1 MHACCAGG
9 ADGPIILPV
18 VFRRVINGTVA
29 AALALTTLAVA
40 GQSLVGLDDCYSR
53 LDVEARVPGCC
64 HHADVDTV
72 EDVHHRCCLTPFV
85 ADLDDSSTT
94 ASTPDVPAAA
104 LSTAAQPVLRRL
116 AALSPNSRGFHPVV
130 ERPPD
135 RAPPIGTIVLV
146 I

>member
-1 MHACCAGG
+1 M
-9 ADGPIILPV
+9 I
-18 VFRRVINGTVA
+18 RRVIHGTAA

-40 GQSLVGLDDCYSR
+40 GQTLVGLDDCYSR
-53 LDVEARVPGCC
+53 LEVEARVPGCC

-94 ASTPDVPAAA
+94 TSTPDVPAAA
-104 LSTAAQPVLRRL
+104 LSTTAQPPLPRL
-116 AALSPNSRGFHPVV
+116 ASLSLSSLGFYPVV